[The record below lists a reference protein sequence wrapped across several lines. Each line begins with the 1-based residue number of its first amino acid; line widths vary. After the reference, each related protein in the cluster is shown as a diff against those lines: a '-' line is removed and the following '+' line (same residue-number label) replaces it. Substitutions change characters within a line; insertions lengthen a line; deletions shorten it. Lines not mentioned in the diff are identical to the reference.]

1 MTRSMGFLM
10 LVCLLMALPGAV
22 TSCKKPN
29 AASEGGGE
37 STQKNDQDRAEA
49 EAVMTDLLKAWDNV
63 ETVRASV
70 NFEMK
75 QGAGGPGQTRG
86 KGHYLFKKSRGKVML
101 RYFTENN
108 IIMKKDAKDPEGFY
122 TIEHV
127 EWACDGDFLF
137 KRTLQHK
144 LHTMTRDVYRPEDV
158 LQIGGPEL
166 IDAIRSEQRVHVV
179 GSAVVQGKP
188 AVVIETSDEKGGWG
202 AEHTFDTETGIR
214 VLWIGKNEAGQET
227 LRMTVSDI
235 MLNIEWIDGEF
246 VIPMRSDIA
255 FTDNAPGP
263 AKPPG

>member
-1 MTRSMGFLM
+1 MMRSTGFLI
-10 LVCLLMALPGAV
+10 LACLLMALPGAV

-29 AASEGGGE
+29 AATEGGGE
-37 STQKNDQDRAEA
+37 STRKNDQDRAEA
-49 EAVMTDLLKAWDNV
+49 EAVMAELLKAWDNV
-63 ETVRASV
+63 ESVRAAV
-70 NFEMK
+70 GFEMK

-108 IIMKKDAKDPEGFY
+108 IVMKKDLKDPEGYY

-137 KRTLQHK
+137 KRNLQHK

-166 IDAIRSEQRVHVV
+166 LEGIRSEPRVHVV
-179 GSAVVQGKP
+179 GSTEVQGRP
-188 AVVIETSDEKGGWG
+188 AVVIGTSDEKGGWG
-202 AEHTFDTETGIR
+202 TEHTFDTETGIR
-214 VLWIGKNEAGQET
+214 VLWVGKDEAGEET
-227 LRMTVSDI
+227 LRMTVSNI
-235 MLNIEWIDGEF
+235 LLNIEWVDGEF

-255 FTDNAPGP
+255 FTDNVPKGSNP
-263 AKPPG
+263 